1 MLRFHGEIISQ
12 RKKILQNINWLKV
25 YNQEAKIMTFYN
37 KVKVFDQLD
46 FYKFQLK
53 YSLPS

>member
-12 RKKILQNINWLKV
+12 RKKILQNINWLKG